1 MKVDLDT
8 MSLTEMIRLQTQISQ
23 TLKVRFE
30 RPLAL
35 GFTDIVGST
44 AYFAR
49 FGDEAG
55 RALQQLHHDLL
66 SEAIAPFDGRVVDTA
81 GDGAFTCFPDVPKAL
96 GGFVAFLQQA
106 SRENENRNRENQ
118 LVVRLGVHFGGVLTD
133 GVIVSGDAVNFCARI
148 ASTAESGELRISA
161 TALREAPNDIRVRA
175 SPLPPVHVRGYID
188 PILMFRFDWRDELS
202 LPGLVVVRETGDTF
216 RLPRQDIISFGRFRG
231 EEGMPTNDVVLL
243 LRDKQL
249 EQRLSRWHFELRR
262 KGDAYVL
269 RPLSRQQVEVDGHIV
284 ETGFEAQISPGSIVR
299 LSKSVTLE
307 FRPRPEAVAGPA
319 TLDPRSVLITQG

>member
-1 MKVDLDT
+1 MNVDLDT

-23 TLKVRFE
+23 VLTRRFE

-66 SEAIAPFDGRVVDTA
+66 SEAIGPYEGRVVDTA
-81 GDGAFTCFPDVPKAL
+81 GDGAFTCFPDIPKAL

-106 SRENENRNRENQ
+106 SRENESRNRENQ
-118 LVVRLGVHFGGVLTD
+118 LVVRLGVHYGGVLTD
-133 GVIVSGDAVNFCARI
+133 GVIVSGDAVNFCARV
-148 ASTAESGELRISA
+148 ASTAEPGELRISA
-161 TALREAPNDIRVRA
+161 TALRETPNDIRVRA
-175 SPLPPVHVRGYID
+175 TPLPPVHVRGYVD

-216 RLPRQDIISFGRFRG
+216 RLPRQDIITFGRFRG

-249 EQRLSRWHFELRR
+249 EQRVSRWHFELRR
-262 KGDAYVL
+262 KGNTFVL
-269 RPLSRQQVEVDGHIV
+269 RPLSRQQVEVDGQIV
-284 ETGFEAQISPGSIVR
+284 ETGFEAPISPGSMVR
-299 LSKSVTLE
+299 LSKTVTLE
-307 FRPRPEAVAGPA
+307 FRSRPEAVAGPA
-319 TLDPRSVLITQG
+319 TLDPRSIMLSR